1 MGIKMEY
8 NSTPFDPAN
17 YIDTPEAAQAY
28 LEEAFAT
35 GHVGFIADAIGVVA
49 KAQGMTRIAQEAGL
63 SRGSLYKALAPDAN
77 PSMDTILKVMAAA
90 GFRLRP
96 EAVERRQPA

>member
-1 MGIKMEY
+1 MDII
-8 NSTPFDPAN
+8 STPFDPAE

-35 GHVGFIADAIGVVA
+35 GHIGFIADAIGVVA
-49 KAQGMTRIAQEAGL
+49 KAQGMTKIAKEAGL

-77 PSMDTILKVMAAA
+77 PTMDTILKVMAAA

-96 EAVERRQPA
+96 EAIPRPEPA